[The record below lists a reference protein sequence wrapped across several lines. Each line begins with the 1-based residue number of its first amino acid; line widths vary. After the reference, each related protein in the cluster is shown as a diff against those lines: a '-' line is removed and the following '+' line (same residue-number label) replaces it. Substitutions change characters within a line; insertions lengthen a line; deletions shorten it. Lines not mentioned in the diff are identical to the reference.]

1 LSRKEQKAKMGGFPQ
16 QAPLGYRNVREAIAG
31 RQVAMIVPDPERAP
45 LVQLAYELYATGEF
59 TQEHL
64 VEELRSR
71 GLTNKAG
78 RPLTLTGLVWLLSNK
93 LYMGTVSWNGIETEG
108 SHEPPGHARAVPPRA
123 GPDGR
128 ARSEGCA
135 RAPSPSSSE
144 GVAGLRRL
152 RPSLV
157 PVALEAQV
165 PVLLL
170 PRSEGPQEPNRLP
183 REVRRGH

>member
-64 VEELRSR
+64 VEELRSH

-93 LYMGTVSWNGIETEG
+93 LYMGTVSWNGIETQGATSPLVTPELFRRVQDLMA
-108 SHEPPGHARAVPPRA
+108 AR
-123 GPDGR
+123 GPKG
-128 ARSEGCA
+128 ARERRHRRHLKGLLAC
-135 RAPSPSSSE
+135 
-144 GVAGLRRL
+144 GVCGRRL
-152 RPSLV
+152 CL
-157 PVALEAQV
+157 
-165 PVLLL
+165 
-170 PRSEGPQEPNRLP
+170 
-183 REVRRGH
+183 